1 MHRLPGLG
9 FALAVALSVSLAH
22 ATPPAPPPV
31 PPAHGVLHPVQ
42 TLRAFHPIQALRG
55 RLRQGRALRQ
65 LEKVI
70 LSKPRVVVKLEERFG
85 KLGGKKQF
93 ASRGALAMLG
103 IGTAVNI
110 GGFIQSDQLVP
121 YLIAGAL
128 VDLSAFATHVIGNR
142 RQRHRALVS
151 LIEDGTISDTDLRPF
166 RKALGMTDEGR
177 KLGRFPVMSKP

>member
-9 FALAVALSVSLAH
+9 FALAVALTVSLAH
-22 ATPPAPPPV
+22 ATPTGLPAPPPCR
-31 PPAHGVLHPVQ
+31 GLHPVQ
-42 TLRAFHPIQALRG
+42 TLRAFHPIQAVRG
-55 RLRQGRALRQ
+55 RWRQGRALRQ

-110 GGFIQSDQLVP
+110 GGFLQSDLLIP
-121 YLIAGAL
+121 YLIAGAV
-128 VDLSAFATHVIGNR
+128 VDLSAFATHIIGNR
-142 RQRHRALVS
+142 RQRNKALIS
-151 LIEDGTISDTDLRPF
+151 LIEDGTISDTDLHPF

-177 KLGRFPVMSKP
+177 KLGRFPVMSKH